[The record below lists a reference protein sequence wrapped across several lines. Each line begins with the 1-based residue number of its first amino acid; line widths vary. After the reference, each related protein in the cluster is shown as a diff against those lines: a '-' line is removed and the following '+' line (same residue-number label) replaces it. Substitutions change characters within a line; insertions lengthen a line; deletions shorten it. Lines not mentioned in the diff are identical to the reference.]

1 MAQEDRTPRG
11 GSDGRRA
18 HRRQAATNI
27 RTFLLAALALCA
39 LLVAGCGAAGPTTG
53 TVVIGVT
60 SELRAGADI
69 DLLRVVL
76 RAGGDVVHEDALAQ
90 KNGQLFFPREFF
102 FSDLEDGTAVEI
114 SLEAFGAED
123 AEGPLLTRTASTR
136 VIGGRTLLLRVR
148 LERECVVAPG
158 AATCPAP
165 QTCVAGGC
173 SAPDVDPRQL
183 EPYSTSW
190 NAGAEPD
197 VCKPAAGGEPVVIVG
212 EGQADYFPLD
222 DLDEVQVEAGPQGGY
237 HIFVAIRL
245 KNLRRSG
252 SLTVVNGIVPELGYA
267 IEPLEVIFTLD
278 PDEGGF
284 CKLAGL
290 RFRLDGERK
299 IEELLG
305 KVVEVEVTVTDPD
318 GDAGTGRRAVTLSQT
333 IL

>member
-1 MAQEDRTPRG
+1 MR
-11 GSDGRRA
+11 
-18 HRRQAATNI
+18 H
-27 RTFLLAALALCA
+27 FLLAALALCA
-39 LLVAGCGAAGPTTG
+39 LLIAGCSAPGPTTG

-60 SELRAGADI
+60 SELRVGADI

-76 RAGGDVVHEDALAQ
+76 RAGGEVIHEDALAQ
-90 KNGQLFFPREFF
+90 ENAQLFFPREFF

-114 SLEAFGAED
+114 SLEAFGAGD
-123 AEGPLLTRTASTR
+123 AERPLLARTASTR

-173 SAPDVDPRQL
+173 SAPDVDPSLL
-183 EPYSTSW
+183 EPYSPSW
-190 NAGAEPD
+190 NGDAED
-197 VCKPAAGGEPVVIVG
+197 LCKPAAGGEPVVVVG
-212 EGQADYFPLD
+212 EGQADYFPLE

-252 SLTVVNGIVPELGYA
+252 SLTVVNGFVPELGYA

-305 KVVEVEVTVTDPD
+305 KVVEIEVTVTDPD
-318 GDAGTGRRAVTLSQT
+318 GDAGTGKRAMTLSQT